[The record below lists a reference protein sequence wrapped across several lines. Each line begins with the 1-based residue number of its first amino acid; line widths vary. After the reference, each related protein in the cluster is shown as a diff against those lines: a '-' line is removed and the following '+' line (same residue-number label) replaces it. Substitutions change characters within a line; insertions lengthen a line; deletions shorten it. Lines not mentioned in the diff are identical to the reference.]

1 MGMKTKKRIA
11 IENFANFKKETNASV
26 EMFYNYQP
34 TKILSNSCGI
44 KEAAFPN
51 SLTDPTEYTLNVSS
65 ANINKINGVTYFKQY
80 FPRTGNTQHR
90 ILLYGDDKK
99 EYINQLFCEDGDLYW
114 LYSLTFNSA
123 PVTLSFKQKGEDAI
137 ILTSKDKMVI
147 WKTGYSPYTIQN
159 VPIITSMCMNDGVL
173 FCTIREPAFKIWYAT
188 NLDAENVG
196 NIDSN
201 SGYVSL
207 EDDLGNARKIVCF
220 NQDVYVFRD
229 YGITKINYVK
239 NKVSVSQVYQS
250 NTKIFTETVSVCENA
265 IMFMTVEGLYQF
277 NGVKVARS
285 SVDIGEMLPIANDN
299 ACASTLGDK
308 YYLALRLNFND
319 GKQLLCETGEYVN
332 NALIVVD
339 LTDYSY
345 QILRGVDIGAL
356 LPVRTQVFEKML
368 ATFNSVHT
376 SKVGEICPVSK
387 CFDDALPK
395 YWASNELFDMPITRL
410 FTKLKVVADKNVKFN
425 LKYGN
430 KSTSFTTYTAGNNEF
445 CFKICAENL
454 KLEISSIEASAQV
467 KKVVVEYYEY

>member
-1 MGMKTKKRIA
+1 MGMRTKKRIA

-26 EMFYNYQP
+26 EQFYNYQP
-34 TKILSNSCGI
+34 TKVLSNSWGV
-44 KEAAFPN
+44 KEASFPKWLN
-51 SLTDPTEYTLNVSS
+51 DSTEYTLNIEGSDLT
-65 ANINKINGVTYFKQY
+65 KINGVTYFKQY
-80 FPRTGNTQHR
+80 FPRSGNTQHR
-90 ILLYGDDKK
+90 ILLYGDDNK
-99 EYINQLFCEDGDLYW
+99 EYINQLFSGDRGLHW
-114 LYSLTFNSA
+114 LYLLTFNSA
-123 PVTLSFKQKGEDAI
+123 PITLAFKQDGEDAI

-147 WKTGYSPYTIQN
+147 WKTGYSPYDIEN

-173 FCTIREPAFKIWYAT
+173 FCTIKEPAFKIWYAT
-188 NLDAENVG
+188 NLDVENIG

-201 SGYVSL
+201 SGYISL
-207 EDDLGNARKIVCF
+207 EDDLGSARKIVCF

-229 YGITKINYVK
+229 YGITKINYIK
-239 NKVSVSQVYQS
+239 NNISVSPVFQS

-277 NGVKVARS
+277 NGVKVTRS
-285 SVDIGEMLPIANDN
+285 SVDIAEMLPIENDN
-299 ACASTLGDK
+299 ACASTLGNK

-319 GKQLLCETGEYVN
+319 GKQLLCETGNYVN

-345 QILRGVDIGAL
+345 QILRGVDIGTL
-356 LPVRTQVFEKML
+356 LPVRTPVFEKML
-368 ATFNSVHT
+368 VSFNSVHT
-376 SKVGEICPVSK
+376 AKLGEICTTSK
-387 CFDDALPK
+387 CFDAALPK

-410 FTKLKVVADKNVKFN
+410 FTKLKVVADKDVKFN

-430 KSTSFTTYTAGNNEF
+430 KSTSFTTYTSGNNEF

-454 KLEISSIEASAQV
+454 KLEISSIEANAQV